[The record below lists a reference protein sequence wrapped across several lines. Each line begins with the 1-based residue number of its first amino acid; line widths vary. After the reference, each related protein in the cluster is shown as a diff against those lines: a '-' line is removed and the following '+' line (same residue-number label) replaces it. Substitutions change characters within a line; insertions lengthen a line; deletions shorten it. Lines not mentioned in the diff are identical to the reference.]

1 MQRRRRELAVT
12 AHRLGP
18 RPRFGGFPTGL
29 GWKMVHKRICANL
42 LALIEKP
49 LFENATESEA
59 SRVMNRTLVAE
70 WDAEDS

>member
-29 GWKMVHKRICANL
+29 GWKNGPQEDLRKPVGVNRKAAVRKRNGVRG
-42 LALIEKP
+42 
-49 LFENATESEA
+49 F
-59 SRVMNRTLVAE
+59 SRDEPHIGGGMGR
-70 WDAEDS
+70 

>member
-1 MQRRRRELAVT
+1 
-12 AHRLGP
+12 
-18 RPRFGGFPTGL
+18 
-29 GWKMVHKRICANL
+29 MVHKRICANL